1 MKRNSAYSGT
11 FPLCQL
17 AEYPLFSFLCSAYTN
32 FDMTTVHIENDRG
45 ETIVGLFE
53 YRDIDANREKP
64 RLVLIGHGVQGN
76 AAHVNRDVC
85 GENDLFLLPLSF
97 SFQGHKNYLF
107 QRLLGEKLP
116 YSSFRFDFRG
126 NGDSSGTAGYGNIAV
141 KHARYT
147 PHTIKGFT

>member
-53 YRDIDANREKP
+53 HRDIDANREKP

-85 GENDLFLLPLSF
+85 GENDLSSSSPSLSLSKVTRTICFNACLEKNFLIQVSVSTF
-97 SFQGHKNYLF
+97 VATVIVQA
-107 QRLLGEKLP
+107 LLDMATL
-116 YSSFRFDFRG
+116 R
-126 NGDSSGTAGYGNIAV
+126 
-141 KHARYT
+141 
-147 PHTIKGFT
+147 

>member
-53 YRDIDANREKP
+53 HRDIDANREKP

-76 AAHVNRDVC
+76 AAHVNRRDVC
-85 GENDLFLLPLSF
+85 GENDLSSSPSLS
-97 SFQGHKNYLF
+97 LF
-107 QRLLGEKLP
+107 PRSQELFVSTLAWRKTSLFKLP
-116 YSSFRFDFRG
+116 FRLSWQR
-126 NGDSSGTAGYGNIAV
+126 
-141 KHARYT
+141 
-147 PHTIKGFT
+147 